1 MLSSFYP
8 TDLATAALALR
19 HHMIPAMEA
28 FSWVIALQIF
38 GSGSVSDQ
46 PLKKRD
52 FPGPRDRGSLS
63 PREAPRPPSCQ
74 ALLLPH
80 DRATGSFHYSSRPE
94 APGVLHKSFQRA
106 GAA

>member
-1 MLSSFYP
+1 MLSSFYL

-19 HHMIPAMEA
+19 HHMKPAMEA

-38 GSGSVSDQ
+38 GSGSVGDQ
-46 PLKKRD
+46 PLKERL
-52 FPGPRDRGSLS
+52 PPVRGTGGSLS

-80 DRATGSFHYSSRPE
+80 DRATGSFHYSCPE
-94 APGVLHKSFQRA
+94 APGALHKSLQRA